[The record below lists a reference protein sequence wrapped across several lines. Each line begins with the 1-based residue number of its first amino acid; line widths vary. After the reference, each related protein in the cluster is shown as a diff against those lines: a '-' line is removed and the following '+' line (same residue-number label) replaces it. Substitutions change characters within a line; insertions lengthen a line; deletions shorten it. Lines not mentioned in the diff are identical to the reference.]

1 MYAYMDSKHKL
12 DVDKILVNGC
22 VDHWFVQNTEIW
34 FDQNTEMLFDNNNLD
49 IVVSLLVSHGYKCKV
64 EEVCGGTEQLSVTM
78 D

>member
-1 MYAYMDSKHKL
+1 MYAYMDSKYKL

-22 VDHWFVQNTEIW
+22 VDHWFVQNTE
-34 FDQNTEMLFDNNNLD
+34 MLFDSNNLD
-49 IVVSLLVSHGYKCKV
+49 IVVGLLVAHGYKCKV

>member
-22 VDHWFVQNTEIW
+22 VDHWFVQNTE
-34 FDQNTEMLFDNNNLD
+34 MLFDSSDLD
-49 IVVSLLVSHGYKCKV
+49 IIIESLANRGYKCKV
-64 EEVCGGTEQLSVTM
+64 EEVCGGTEQLIVTM

>member
-22 VDHWFVQNTEIW
+22 VDHWFVQNTE
-34 FDQNTEMLFDNNNLD
+34 MLFDSSNLD

-64 EEVCGGTEQLSVTM
+64 EELCGGTELLNVTM

>member
-22 VDHWFVQNTEIW
+22 VDHWFVQNTE
-34 FDQNTEMLFDNNNLD
+34 MLFDSSNLD
-49 IVVSLLVSHGYKCKV
+49 IVVGLLVAHGYKCKV
-64 EEVCGGTEQLSVTM
+64 EEVCGGTEQLSVTK

>member
-22 VDHWFVQNTEIW
+22 VDHWFVQNTE
-34 FDQNTEMLFDNNNLD
+34 MLFDSSNLD
-49 IVVSLLVSHGYKCKV
+49 IVVGLLVNHGYKCKV
-64 EEVCGGTEQLSVTM
+64 EEVCGGTEQLTITM